1 MLKIFPRTPMIKNLF
16 LISLSFLLSSCFYP
30 VLEGMRSYY
39 EDAEQITYF
48 NDKYYSR
55 KKEKKIIRKN
65 EDKLLGKSN
74 KYYIKNN

>member
-1 MLKIFPRTPMIKNLF
+1 MTKTKPG
-16 LISLSFLLSSCFYP
+16 SSQT
-30 VLEGMRSYY
+30 RKKK
-39 EDAEQITYF
+39 QITYF